1 MIDEKKFLS
10 DLQSDNADTRFAAW
24 RAAGDTSP
32 GVIPE
37 LGKIASSSDPGVAKA
52 GREALTSLTHTV
64 GKDVNAPN
72 RAGVVQGLLALAGD
86 GNALPVRV
94 HAVRL
99 LSNIGGDDAVPG
111 VAKLLSNAH
120 LREEAVYALEQIP
133 GEASIDAIVAA
144 CKTAPDDFKPRLL
157 AALGHRRS
165 AKGMPL
171 CVEAFKSPN
180 AGVVVAAIKA
190 AGRIGAEISPTPQMP
205 NMAKLTPFQQAEV
218 MDAMLRYADAM
229 AAGGNAADA
238 MRLYRMAVNSPAPH
252 LQCAGAIGMAKIGTA
267 EAASAI
273 LPLTKSGNK
282 QVKIVAQNAWKS
294 MAAGK

>member
-10 DLQSDNADTRFAAW
+10 DLQSDNADTRFPAW
-24 RAAGDTSP
+24 RAAGEASP
-32 GVIPE
+32 NVIPE
-37 LGKIASSSDPGVAKA
+37 LGKIASSSKPGVAKA
-52 GREALTSLTHTV
+52 GREALTTMTHAV
-64 GKDVNAPN
+64 GKDANAPN
-72 RAGVVQGLLALAGD
+72 RAGVVKGLLALTGD

-99 LSNIGGDDAVPG
+99 LSNIGGGDAVPG
-111 VAKLLSNAH
+111 IAKLLSNAQ
-120 LREEAVYALEQIP
+120 LREEAIYALEQIP
-133 GEASIDAIVAA
+133 GDASIDAIVAA
-144 CKTAPDDFKPRLL
+144 YKTAPDDFKPRLL
-157 AALGHRRS
+157 AALGHRRA
-165 AKGMPL
+165 AKGVPL

-180 AGVVVAAIKA
+180 ADIVVAAIKA
-190 AGRIGAEISPTPQMP
+190 AGRIGVEISPTPQMP
-205 NMAKLTPFQQAEV
+205 DMAKLTPFQRAEV

-229 AAGGNAADA
+229 AASGNATEA

-252 LQCAGAIGMAKIGTA
+252 LQCAGVIGLAKIGTA

-282 QVKIVAQNAWKS
+282 QVKIVAQSAWKS